1 MDRSY
6 FNEIYGIKVSKME
19 VITTQEHKELIY
31 TLKELEDTVNEMI
44 KVSKEQILIWHM
56 EEIVDWLEF
65 LVNHTDK
72 DELQSLKKE
81 IADRFFYK
89 YDVSIEPKN
98 LDEKRLNLFRKIM
111 IDFNN
116 VLR

>member
-1 MDRSY
+1 
-6 FNEIYGIKVSKME
+6 ME
-19 VITTQEHKELIY
+19 SITTQEHKELIY
-31 TLKELEDTVNEMI
+31 TLKELEDIVNEMI

-56 EEIVDWLEF
+56 EEIIDWLEF

-72 DELQSLKKE
+72 EELQSLEQE

-89 YDVSIEPKN
+89 YDVSIEPEN
-98 LDEKRLNLFRKIM
+98 LDKKRINLFRKIM
-111 IDFNN
+111 SDFNN